1 MRTQK
6 KRKASKSFYI
16 IALSV
21 LIGAGLITAAGINS
35 KEEPKKTVSEP
46 ELSDSA
52 EIGAT
57 PELQE
62 NESTPP
68 IIIEEPEEEPSM
80 EPTISEEPETEETE
94 EAAANEVVTFQI
106 PIDAT
111 IIKNFDLERHQF
123 SKTFGDMR
131 RHSGIDILAVA
142 GTPAL
147 ITANGTVKSITED
160 PMMGTIVTLSH
171 AGGYES
177 IYCGLEDIKY
187 NEGDE
192 VKIGSV
198 LGVVGEIPSEILDE
212 DHLHFEI
219 KKDGQT
225 ISPLEAFNMY

>member
-6 KRKASKSFYI
+6 KRASKSFYI

-35 KEEPKKTVSEP
+35 KKEEPKSTLSEP

-52 EIGAT
+52 ELGAT
-57 PELQE
+57 PELQQ
-62 NESTPP
+62 NESEPP
-68 IIIEEPEEEPSM
+68 IIIEEPEEEPEQ

-94 EAAANEVVTFQI
+94 EAATSEVVTFQI

-147 ITANGTVKSITED
+147 ITANGTVSSIEED
-160 PMMGTIVTLSH
+160 VMMGTVVTLSH

-177 IYCGLEDIKY
+177 VYCGLEDIKY
-187 NEGDE
+187 KEGDE
-192 VKIGSV
+192 VKIGNV